1 MNLYM
6 KFIELSDRV
15 QFECDDSCLSL
26 LDQVGLAES
35 QGACLT
41 VTKAMN
47 LAWIASPATLHRRLD
62 MLVETGYISHA
73 FKAGNRRTKLIITT
87 PKAIKYFKEME
98 ECLLHSTRK

>member
-1 MNLYM
+1 MNQYM
-6 KFIELSDRV
+6 KFVELSKRV
-15 QFECDDSCLSL
+15 EHDCGQDCITL
-26 LDQVGLAES
+26 LNEIGLAES